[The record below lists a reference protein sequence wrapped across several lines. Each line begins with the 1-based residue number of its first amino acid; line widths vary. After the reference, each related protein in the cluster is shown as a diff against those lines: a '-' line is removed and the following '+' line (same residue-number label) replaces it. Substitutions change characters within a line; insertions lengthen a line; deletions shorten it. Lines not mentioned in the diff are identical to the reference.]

1 MSSSDFEAQLRQ
13 SVADNVALIANA
25 AKAAKA
31 RIGQSVAGA
40 QPQSH
45 AQPASVPAAERPA
58 ASSPPRPTVNFAA
71 EEPVFAD
78 EPVPFPDGAFAGEA
92 TGADE
97 PIFAEHAPF
106 EDRFPQGAVNV
117 DEFAMEG
124 VDDEGIPVWEDPP

>member
-31 RIGQSVAGA
+31 RIGQSVASA
-40 QPQSH
+40 QPH
-45 AQPASVPAAERPA
+45 AQPASAPAAERPA
-58 ASSPPRPTVNFAA
+58 DASPYRPTVNFAA

-78 EPVPFPDGAFAGEA
+78 EPVPFPDGTFAGEA

-97 PIFAEHAPF
+97 PIFAGHAPL
-106 EDRFPQGAVNV
+106 EDRFPQGALNV
-117 DEFAMEG
+117 DEFAVEG